1 VEAAKK
7 SLNDINPDVEIET
20 FNENITTLDN
30 YNKFIDKIKT
40 GGLDGGRVSIVLSC
54 VDNY

>member
-1 VEAAKK
+1 
-7 SLNDINPDVEIET
+7 VEIET
-20 FNENITTLDN
+20 FNVNITTLDN
-30 YNKFIDKIKT
+30 YNNFLDKIKT